1 MTIEEQLAQLNKIT
15 WIVMTEPDVNK
26 KWHDINIT
34 NRLNALY
41 EDGYEI
47 CVGDQAHCYSI
58 GELRAI
64 DRLIVWIT
72 QISYANEEIEDQ
84 IAMYEEYADT
94 DKFEEMI
101 EEAEEGLIAYRK
113 LHPDAIAFF
122 TKTDWNKIT
131 LKYCPY
137 HLFQELLL
145 YKTALIKR

>member
-1 MTIEEQLAQLNKIT
+1 MS
-15 WIVMTEPDVNK
+15 K
-26 KWHDINIT
+26 KWHGINIT
-34 NRLNALY
+34 NRLNPFY
-41 EDGYEI
+41 EDGNEI
-47 CVGDQAHCYSI
+47 FLGDQEHCYSI

-122 TKTDWNKIT
+122 IKSDWNKIT

-145 YKTALIKR
+145 HKTALIKR

>member
-1 MTIEEQLAQLNKIT
+1 
-15 WIVMTEPDVNK
+15 MTEPDVNK
-26 KWHDINIT
+26 NWHDINIT
-34 NRLNALY
+34 NRLNELY

-47 CVGDQAHCYSI
+47 CVGDKEHCYSI

-101 EEAEEGLIAYRK
+101 EEAKEGLIAYRK

-131 LKYCPY
+131 LKYCHY
-137 HLFQELLL
+137 HLFQELILH
-145 YKTALIKR
+145 KTALIKR

>member
-1 MTIEEQLAQLNKIT
+1 MTIEEKLAQLNKIT

-34 NRLNALY
+34 NRLNELY

-47 CVGDQAHCYSI
+47 CVGDQEHYYSI
-58 GELRAI
+58 GELRSI

-72 QISYANEEIEDQ
+72 QISYAKEEIEDQ

-101 EEAEEGLIAYRK
+101 EEAEEGLVTYRK
-113 LHPDAIAFF
+113 LHPDAISFF
-122 TKTDWNKIT
+122 IKSDWNKIT

-137 HLFQELLL
+137 HIFQELILH
-145 YKTALIKR
+145 KTALIKR